1 MHNFS
6 KRRQDPD
13 TLGQRSKGSVGLG
26 SGLRGDCAEG
36 SIFLY
41 TKNIKIPIRGEE
53 ETEVPPSHVVVCNPS
68 EGLSLR
74 DGRHLLGGT
83 RPGHETKGTVVTV
96 TLLPLTWKYLRINRI
111 LVEDPKNK
119 DSKLAELCSEHGQVG
134 SRDLI
139 RVQAGD
145 IPQELRAL
153 RLVFSVRMREAQHP
167 GCGLGP
173 WQHSPVLDIRHD
185 WIPSCRARRVI

>member
-1 MHNFS
+1 MHNSS

-13 TLGQRSKGSVGLG
+13 TLGQRSRGSVGLG

-36 SIFLY
+36 SIFLF

-53 ETEVPPSHVVVCNPS
+53 ETEVPPSQVVVCNPT

-83 RPGHETKGTVVTV
+83 RPGLETKGTVVTG
-96 TLLPLTWKYLRINRI
+96 TLPLTWKYLRINTI
-111 LVEDPKNK
+111 LVEEPESKG
-119 DSKLAELCSEHGQVG
+119 SKLAELCSEHGQVG

-153 RLVFSVRMREAQHP
+153 CLVFSVRMREAQHP

-173 WQHSPVLDIRHD
+173 WGPRPVLDIRHD
-185 WIPSCRARRVI
+185 WIPSCRARRMI